1 MAVVEEHP
9 MFKVVEEASK
19 RQRTR
24 QDFYEALKGKYPAN
38 HPLVKS
44 AKKAVD
50 DAAKEMADVID
61 KL

>member
-1 MAVVEEHP
+1 MAVEDHP
-9 MFKVVEEASK
+9 MFIVLEKANK

-24 QDFYEALKGKYPAN
+24 QDFYEALKEKYPAN